1 MAQFDPAKDA
11 INIAVH
17 GISLAQ
23 AESLLQGFTVE
34 RIDDRRDYGET
45 RTVAIGEIGGVEY
58 VCVYTR
64 RGEAV
69 RPISLRRAN
78 RKERYAYQQA
88 KAGF

>member
-34 RIDDRRDYGET
+34 RIDDRRD
-45 RTVAIGEIGGVEY
+45 
-58 VCVYTR
+58 
-64 RGEAV
+64 
-69 RPISLRRAN
+69 
-78 RKERYAYQQA
+78 
-88 KAGF
+88 